1 MRTIIRFILIL
12 TSISIIHA
20 EINFGAGVNT
30 YYSDNIFFN
39 STAIADFVNVFS
51 ADINY
56 TSKHYNLYFDGD
68 FSMFAENSE
77 FNSYRIEPG
86 IELLKYLKGRN
97 YIYFNLSYP
106 VLVYSDYYTD
116 FNYNGP
122 SAEFGFK
129 YYLSSSLLF
138 KSGYNL
144 ELRTYPNFSSFDF
157 SNHTLFIELNKF
169 FSSQT
174 TIRLQTGLNY
184 RFYRHIAKIIPGSDW
199 AMNQNK
205 GSVNSMSVPNISGI
219 LRVSQGI
226 GPKFGL
232 YVEGELRKNY
242 RGLDEAEILIN
253 NSYIIYPYNDNYL
266 WDGSRITFG
275 VRFIP
280 FAEIAVS
287 GNIAILNKGYPGIY
301 VMNEEGIVVEPET
314 EREDKLFL
322 LNISI
327 SKKFRKLNT
336 FISFA
341 FRNNNSSDFFFDY
354 QMLTLSAGI
363 RYYF

>member
-1 MRTIIRFILIL
+1 MRTIFRFILIM
-12 TSISIIHA
+12 TSISIIYA
-20 EINFGAGVNT
+20 EINFGAGINS
-30 YYSDNIFFN
+30 YYSDNIFLN
-39 STAIADFVNVFS
+39 STAISDYVNVFS

-56 TSKHYNLYFDGD
+56 TAKHYNIYFDGD
-68 FSMFAENSE
+68 FSIYAENSE

-144 ELRTYPNFSSFDF
+144 EIRTYPNFSSFDF
-157 SNHTLFIELNKF
+157 SNHTFFIELNKF

-174 TIRLQTGLNY
+174 TIRLQTGFNY
-184 RFYRHIAKIIPGSDW
+184 RFYRHIAKIFPGSDW
-199 AMNQNK
+199 AMDQNK
-205 GSVNSMSVPNISGI
+205 GSANSMSVPNISGI
-219 LRVSQGI
+219 LRISQGI
-226 GPKFGL
+226 GSKFGL
-232 YVEGELRKNY
+232 YAEGELRKNF
-242 RGLDEAEILIN
+242 RGLDEAETLIN
-253 NSYIIYPYNDNYL
+253 NSYVIYPYNDNYL
-266 WDGSRITFG
+266 WDGRRITFG

-287 GNIAILNKGYPGIY
+287 GNISIMDKHYPGVY
-301 VMNEEGIVVEPET
+301 VMDEEGMVVEPET
-314 EREDKLFL
+314 EREDKLYL
-322 LNISI
+322 YNVSI

-336 FISFA
+336 FLSFA
-341 FRNNNSSDFFFDY
+341 FRNNSSSDFFFDY
-354 QMLTLSAGI
+354 KMLTLSAGI